1 MSHPTGI
8 MSSPNCYGT
17 IFMLWKG
24 SARPRIIINA
34 IQNCLLCLLIFSILD
49 RFQHSRPAEDFHEGQ
64 LSLFRLLAFVWA
76 HFKMS
81 KENLLMSL
89 TRYSRSRAGQ
99 IFPDEVK
106 SLKTAESIV
115 EVLLSYNQ
123 QDSFLPHLEKTEN
136 LR

>member
-1 MSHPTGI
+1 
-8 MSSPNCYGT
+8 
-17 IFMLWKG
+17 
-24 SARPRIIINA
+24 
-34 IQNCLLCLLIFSILD
+34 
-49 RFQHSRPAEDFHEGQ
+49 
-64 LSLFRLLAFVWA
+64 
-76 HFKMS
+76 
-81 KENLLMSL
+81 MSL
-89 TRYSRSRAGQ
+89 IRYSRSCVGQ